1 MSEQA
6 QNGRRAAFGFI
17 FATALMDMLSL
28 GIMIPV
34 LPNLIKQFAGGDTAA
49 ASEWNVLFATTWGL
63 MQFFC
68 SPVLGMLSD
77 RLGRRPVI
85 LISVFGLG
93 VDYLFMAFA
102 PTLRW
107 LYVGRIINGMTAASF
122 SIASAYVADVTPPDR
137 RAKAFGLM
145 GSAFGIGFVV
155 GPVLGGWLG
164 TYDLRLPFLVSATL
178 ALCNWLYGFFVLP
191 ESLPPE
197 KRAKAFVWKKANPFG
212 SLVLLRSHRDLLG
225 LAGVNAL
232 YLIAHNVLPAIFV
245 LYTGHRYGWTP
256 LQMGLNMM
264 VTGIL
269 NIIVQA
275 LLVGPVVKRIG
286 ERGALLTG
294 LFCGAVGFAVF
305 AAAPTSLV
313 YWMGMPIFAL
323 MGLVQPGVQG
333 LMTRR
338 VAPHEQGQLQG
349 ANSAAIGLAAIFGP
363 PVFGLTFAW
372 SLRHEDVLHAP
383 GLAVALASA
392 FMVAAFLL
400 ALRVARPYVAE
411 QQAAAAA

>member
-1 MSEQA
+1 MSEQT
-6 QNGRRAAFGFI
+6 QTGRRAAFGFI

-93 VDYLFMAFA
+93 IDYLFMAFA
-102 PTLRW
+102 PTLMW

-122 SIASAYVADVTPPDR
+122 STASAYVADVTPPEG

-164 TYDLRLPFLVSATL
+164 SYDLRLPFMVCAAL

-225 LAGVNAL
+225 LAGVNSL

-275 LLVGPVVKRIG
+275 VLVGPVVKRIG

-294 LFCGAVGFAVF
+294 LFCGALGFAVF
-305 AAAPTSLV
+305 AAAPTSLF

-323 MGLVQPGVQG
+323 MGLVQPGMQG

-363 PVFGLTFAW
+363 LIFGLTFAW
-372 SLRHEDVLHAP
+372 SIRHEEVLHAP

-411 QQAAAAA
+411 QPARAAA

>member
-1 MSEQA
+1 VSEQK
-6 QNGRRAAFGFI
+6 GRRAAFGFI

-63 MQFFC
+63 AQFFC

-93 VDYLFMAFA
+93 IDYLFMAFA
-102 PTLRW
+102 PTLQW

-122 SIASAYVADVTPPDR
+122 STASAYVADVTPPEG

-164 TYDLRLPFLVSATL
+164 TYDLRLPFLVCAAL

-191 ESLPPE
+191 ESLPAE

-275 LLVGPVVKRIG
+275 LLVGPTVKRVG

-294 LFCGAVGFAVF
+294 LFCGALGFAVF
-305 AAAPTSLV
+305 AAAPTSLF

-323 MGLVQPGVQG
+323 MGLVQPGIQG

-349 ANSAAIGLAAIFGP
+349 ANSAAIGIAAIFGP
-363 PVFGLTFAW
+363 AIFGLTFAW
-372 SLRHEDVLHAP
+372 SLRHEQVLHAP

-392 FMVAAFLL
+392 FMVAAFVL
-400 ALRVARPYVAE
+400 ALRVARPYSAEQAVAE
-411 QQAAAAA
+411 AA

>member
-1 MSEQA
+1 MSQ
-6 QNGRRAAFGFI
+6 QTRTGRRAAFGFI

-93 VDYLFMAFA
+93 IDYLFMAFA
-102 PTLRW
+102 PTLMW

-122 SIASAYVADVTPPDR
+122 STASAYVADVTAPEQ

-164 TYDLRLPFLVSATL
+164 TYDLRLPFVVCAAL

-197 KRAKAFVWKKANPFG
+197 KRATAFVWRKANPFG
-212 SLVLLRSHRDLLG
+212 SLTLLRAHRDLLG

-232 YLIAHNVLPAIFV
+232 YLVAHNVLPAIFV
-245 LYTGHRYGWTP
+245 LYTGYRYGWTP

-275 LLVGPVVKRIG
+275 LLVGPVVKRVG

-294 LFCGAVGFAVF
+294 LFSGAAGFAVF
-305 AAAPTSLV
+305 AAAPTSLI

-323 MGLVQPGVQG
+323 MGLVQPGLQG

-349 ANSAAIGLAAIFGP
+349 ANAAALGLAAIFGP
-363 PVFGLTFAW
+363 LIFGLTFAW
-372 SLRHEDVLHAP
+372 SIRHEASLHAP
-383 GLAVALASA
+383 GLAVALAAA
-392 FMVAAFLL
+392 FMVAAFAL
-400 ALRVARPYVAE
+400 ALRVARPYLADQQVAE
-411 QQAAAAA
+411 AA

>member
-1 MSEQA
+1 VSDTPGSSGA
-6 QNGRRAAFGFI
+6 RRAAFGFI

-34 LPNLIKQFAGGDTAA
+34 LPNLIKQFTSGDTAA

-93 VDYLFMAFA
+93 IDYLFMALA
-102 PTLRW
+102 PTLQW

-122 SIASAYVADVTPPDR
+122 STASAYVADVTAPEN
-137 RAKAFGLM
+137 RARAFGLM

-164 TYDLRLPFLVSATL
+164 TYSLRLPFFVCATL

-232 YLIAHNVLPAIFV
+232 YLLAHNVLPAIFV

-275 LLVGPVVKRIG
+275 LLIGPVVKRIG

-305 AAAPTSLV
+305 AAAPTSLI
-313 YWMGMPIFAL
+313 YWSGMPIFAF
-323 MGLVQPGVQG
+323 QG

-349 ANSAAIGLAAIFGP
+349 ANSAAIGLGAIFGP
-363 PVFGLTFAW
+363 LIFGLTFAW
-372 SLRHEDVLHAP
+372 SIRHEAVLHAP
-383 GLAVALASA
+383 GLAVALAAA
-392 FMVAAFLL
+392 FMIAAFAL
-400 ALRVARPYVAE
+400 ALRVARPDAGEQSVAE
-411 QQAAAAA
+411 AA

>member
-1 MSEQA
+1 
-6 QNGRRAAFGFI
+6 
-17 FATALMDMLSL
+17 
-28 GIMIPV
+28 MIPV
-34 LPNLIKQFAGGDTAA
+34 LPNLIKQFTGGDTAA

-63 MQFFC
+63 AQFFC
-68 SPVLGMLSD
+68 SPVLGLISD

-93 VDYLFMAFA
+93 IDYLFMAFA

-122 SIASAYVADVTPPDR
+122 ATASAYVADVTAPEG
-137 RAKAFGLM
+137 RAKAFGLL
-145 GSAFGIGFVV
+145 GSAFGIGFVI

-164 TYDLRLPFLVSATL
+164 DYDLRLPFLVCAAL

-191 ESLPPE
+191 ESLAPDR
-197 KRAKAFVWKKANPFG
+197 RAKAFVWKKANPFG
-212 SLVLLRSHRDLLG
+212 SLVLLRSHRDLMG

-275 LLVGPVVKRIG
+275 LLVGPAVKRVG

-305 AAAPTSLV
+305 AAAPTSLI

-323 MGLVQPGVQG
+323 MGLVQPGLQG

-349 ANSAAIGLAAIFGP
+349 ANSAALGLAAIFGP
-363 PVFGLTFAW
+363 PIFGLTFAW
-372 SLRHEDVLHAP
+372 SLRHEAVLHAP
-383 GLAVALASA
+383 GLAVGLASA

-400 ALRVARPYVAE
+400 ALRVARPYPAEQAVAE
-411 QQAAAAA
+411 AA